1 MSFELKV
8 EIRVFLSHKNKSFEI
23 QTLFCS
29 LVAVFVLYF
38 KHILTKNVDKVF
50 NEQEVENK
58 ASIWFHIFS
67 TLLYLAPLLVAY
79 LADTVLGRL
88 NTLMSVSAINII
100 GIIILIFGSMSD
112 KEKRPNEIPEM

>member
-1 MSFELKV
+1 M
-8 EIRVFLSHKNKSFEI
+8 KNNSFEI
-23 QTLFCS
+23 QKVFCLF
-29 LVAVFVLYF
+29 VAVFVLYF

-79 LADTVLGRL
+79 LADTVMGRL
-88 NTLMSVSAINII
+88 NTLMIVSAINII
-100 GIIILIFGSMSD
+100 GIVILIFGSMSD

>member
-1 MSFELKV
+1 MSFELK
-8 EIRVFLSHKNKSFEI
+8 RVSFSHKNKSFEI
-23 QTLFCS
+23 LRLFPF

-38 KHILTKNVDKVF
+38 KHILTKNVDTVF

-79 LADTVLGRL
+79 LADTVMGRL
-88 NTLMSVSAINII
+88 NTLMIVSAINII
-100 GIIILIFGSMSD
+100 GIIILIFASMSD